1 MPDAQGAFWL
11 YQIPNIAIA
20 AMMYTLIGRFLLSLA
35 YDTDSDR
42 VVWRVFKQITD
53 PVVNAVAAVTPL
65 NVHERI
71 IYLFAFLW
79 LFAFRIL
86 FYIVM
91 RMYGLAP
98 SIVAS

>member
-1 MPDAQGAFWL
+1 MPDAQGSFWL
-11 YQIPNIAIA
+11 FQMPNIAIA
-20 AMMYTLIGRFLLSLA
+20 AMMYTLVGRFLLSLA

-53 PVVNAVAAVTPL
+53 PVVNAVAAVTPF

-79 LFAFRIL
+79 LFVFRIL